1 MYLQEVPET
10 VTEGAMVM
18 QIDSSSAAA
27 KAGLAV
33 GDVIVSIDDVKVTNS
48 NDLRKYLYNDLSVG
62 DEITLKVYSK
72 GQEKTV
78 TMTLTGQ
85 QATS

>member
-1 MYLQEVPET
+1 
-10 VTEGAMVM
+10 M

-33 GDVIVSIDDVKVTNS
+33 GDVIVNIDDVKVTNS

-78 TMTLTGQ
+78 TMTLTDQ